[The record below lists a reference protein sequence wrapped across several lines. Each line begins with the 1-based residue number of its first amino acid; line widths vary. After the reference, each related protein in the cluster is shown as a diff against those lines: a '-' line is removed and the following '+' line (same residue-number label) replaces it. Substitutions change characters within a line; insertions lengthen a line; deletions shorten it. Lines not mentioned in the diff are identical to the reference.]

1 MIRRKKEKKK
11 KRTSTTTMVVMMRM
25 MKGAA
30 TNTDGNDG
38 DNEVKLRTVKTR
50 RGADAGS
57 RTGKA
62 ASRMQRCSATTGWK
76 VSSVCLLRS
85 HTHTHERARA
95 HAHMHSTQQA
105 DTSIKRCC
113 VQNLTTSFGLHN
125 QKSKSGTTGGLTD
138 SAASLLCNICSNNS

>member
-1 MIRRKKEKKK
+1 
-11 KRTSTTTMVVMMRM
+11 MRM

-85 HTHTHERARA
+85 HTHTYTRARS
-95 HAHMHSTQQA
+95 HAQH
-105 DTSIKRCC
+105 
-113 VQNLTTSFGLHN
+113 TTRRH
-125 QKSKSGTTGGLTD
+125 QHKT
-138 SAASLLCNICSNNS
+138 LLCSKPDNKLWITQSKVKLTHNWGSNRLCSLFIMQYLLKQQLIIVSTRSHEMDC